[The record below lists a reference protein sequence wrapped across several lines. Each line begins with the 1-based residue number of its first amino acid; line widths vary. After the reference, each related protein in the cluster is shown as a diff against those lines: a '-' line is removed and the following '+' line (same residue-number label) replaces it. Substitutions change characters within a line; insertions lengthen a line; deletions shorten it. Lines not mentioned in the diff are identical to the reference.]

1 MSDTKVVRTKVGRVV
16 SNLMDKTAVVLVER
30 RVKHAL
36 YGKYIRLSTKFHV
49 HDKENVCSIGDTV
62 TISECRPISK
72 KKSWTLVDVV
82 TKAN

>member
-1 MSDTKVVRTKVGRVV
+1 MSDTKVIRTKVGRVV

-49 HDKENVCSIGDTV
+49 HDHENVCNIGDTV
-62 TISECRPISK
+62 TISECKPISK
-72 KKSWTLVDVV
+72 KKSWMLVDVV
-82 TKAN
+82 TKAS

>member
-1 MSDTKVVRTKVGRVV
+1 MSDTKVIRTKVGRVV
-16 SNLMDKTAVVLVER
+16 SNLMDKTAVVLIER

-49 HDKENVCSIGDTV
+49 HDGENVCNIGDTV
-62 TISECRPISK
+62 TISECKPISK

-82 TKAN
+82 TKAS